1 MTNLSWKALLL
12 AGLAAPVFAG
22 GTFLPPGSQ
31 RVKGDGYSFY
41 ITAPMGWVLDLE
53 AGKLL
58 DSDAVLYPKGTRYDD
73 APSVLYASAAQRDKG
88 KNLAELIQLDF
99 NGTKSQNPR
108 LAMEKG
114 PTLYSLLQKPAQVRF
129 YNGFKDGHWE
139 ADAYLEEE
147 DVIVTFVLSS
157 SDEKIFHEDLPALQ
171 VLVASY
177 VFAPEEDQG
186 PALGVEP
193 QNRFFSWKK

>member
-1 MTNLSWKALLL
+1 MINLSWKALLL
-12 AGLAAPVFAG
+12 FGLAAPAFAG
-22 GTFLPPGSQ
+22 GPFLPPGSQ
-31 RVKGDGYSFY
+31 RVKGDGFSFY
-41 ITAPMGWVLDLE
+41 ITAPLGWVLDLE
-53 AGKLL
+53 AGKSLE
-58 DSDAVLYPKGTRYDD
+58 SDAVLYPKGTRYGD
-73 APSVLYASAAQRDKG
+73 APSVLYATAQERGKG
-88 KNLAELIQLDF
+88 KDLAEIIQLDF

-108 LAMEKG
+108 LSMEKG

-139 ADAYLEEE
+139 AVAYLEEE
-147 DVIVTFVLSS
+147 EVLMTFVLSS

-177 VFAPEEDQG
+177 VFMSEEDQG